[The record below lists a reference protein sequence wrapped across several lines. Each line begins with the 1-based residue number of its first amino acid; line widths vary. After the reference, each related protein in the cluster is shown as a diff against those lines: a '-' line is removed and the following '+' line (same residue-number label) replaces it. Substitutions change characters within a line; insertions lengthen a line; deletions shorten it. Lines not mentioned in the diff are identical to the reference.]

1 MHTSNGK
8 SFSTALRC
16 SIFILLGIAT
26 QGYTQSRSWAERV
39 AAMVMKLHADS
50 LVVKPYVTH
59 GPPEEKIE
67 TTKPTGRSTWNYEH
81 AVLLKGFETLGAQ
94 TKEPK
99 YLDYIRKMMDKYIEP
114 DGNIKTYDFLEYNMD
129 HVTPGRIL
137 LILYRT
143 TKDEKYKKA
152 AQLLREQLTWQPRT
166 KEGGFWHK
174 HRYPYQMW
182 LDGLYMGDLFY
193 AEFVQMFGPE
203 RDFED
208 VIDQFVW
215 MENHTRD
222 PKTGLLFHG
231 WDESKKQH
239 WANPLTG
246 QSPEFWSRA
255 MGWYAM
261 ALVDVVDYLP
271 KDHPRKDLVMQIF
284 VRLATALKKYQD
296 AGSGVWFQVTN
307 KANQAGNYLES
318 SGSSMFVYAFAKGA
332 RMGYLDKSFADAARK
347 GFDGLVKNFIVMDN
361 DGLPHLTK
369 SCSGAGLGGSLVRD
383 GSYEY
388 YIKEPV
394 RTDDLKALG
403 PFIQASVELELIR
416 N

>member
-1 MHTSNGK
+1 
-8 SFSTALRC
+8 
-16 SIFILLGIAT
+16 
-26 QGYTQSRSWAERV
+26 
-39 AAMVMKLHADS
+39 
-50 LVVKPYVTH
+50 
-59 GPPEEKIE
+59 
-67 TTKPTGRSTWNYEH
+67 
-81 AVLLKGFETLGAQ
+81 
-94 TKEPK
+94 
-99 YLDYIRKMMDKYIEP
+99 MDKYIQP
-114 DGNIKTYDFLEYNMD
+114 DGNIKTYDFLEYNID

-137 LILYRT
+137 LLLYRT

-193 AEFVQMFGPE
+193 AEYVQMFGPE
-203 RDFED
+203 RDFDD
-208 VIDQFVW
+208 VVDQFVW
-215 MENHTRD
+215 MESHTRD

-239 WANPLTG
+239 WANPETG

-261 ALVDVVDYLP
+261 ALVDVLDYLP
-271 KDHPRKDLVMQIF
+271 KDHPKRDQIVQIF

-296 AGSGVWFQVTN
+296 DRSGVWFQITN
-307 KANQAGNYLES
+307 KANAAGNYLES

-332 RMGYLDKSFADAARK
+332 RLGYLDKSFAEAARK
-347 GFDGLVKNFIVMDN
+347 GFEGLVKNFIVTDN
-361 DGLPHLTK
+361 DGMPHLTK
-369 SCSGAGLGGSLVRD
+369 SCSGAGLGGNPLRD
-383 GSYEY
+383 GSYDY

-403 PFIQASVELELIR
+403 PFMQASVELELIR
-416 N
+416 K